1 MCYCETLKELSH
13 VRACVCVC
21 SSLCAV
27 FVCLQVGF
35 LVKGRECV
43 RVMAHGYLQ
52 GQFYATFQLLPKFVF
67 SSWSHCVYLQFIQD
81 TNIYSAETKSACF
94 CVCMCCFFFLIQEV
108 ALTLSTCTN
117 KRNEFRP
124 LCDISDWI
132 AFWYSKALWYINSNS
147 NCFCILMYT
156 LWPGI
161 SLLASVLLLRELLML
176 QYTVIFIGAL
186 VNRLISKSL
195 LQLSKILWQG
205 FPGEWHF
212 SRKLLPIDH

>member
-1 MCYCETLKELSH
+1 MLHFNYCLNLFLAPEVIASTCNLFKTQIFTLQKQNQH
-13 VRACVCVC
+13 VFVCVC
-21 SSLCAV
+21 AV
-27 FVCLQVGF
+27 
-35 LVKGRECV
+35 
-43 RVMAHGYLQ
+43 
-52 GQFYATFQLLPKFVF
+52 
-67 SSWSHCVYLQFIQD
+67 
-81 TNIYSAETKSACF
+81 
-94 CVCMCCFFFLIQEV
+94 FFLIQEV

-124 LCDISDWI
+124 LCDIFDWI

-186 VNRLISKSL
+186 VNQLISKSL